1 MLPIPDRHSE
11 CSLEE
16 ARRNADEAE
25 APPSGLTAETS
36 LVDVEDVPHGAAE
49 VRAEDAHRRRIGRLS
64 LEKLLDD
71 PLAAGP
77 TESASGAACR
87 AASGRAGAPGDAKLA
102 AAGPSRPDLRS
113 RRADAVGRWRSEPSH
128 VSFGMPGSVGDAPL
142 VVEPPPKARGIY
154 SPPAKSNRAAD
165 TVSLALE
172 PLLFEVLLSEDL
184 LSEKIAAN

>member
-87 AASGRAGAPGDAKLA
+87 AASGRAGAPGDAALPEGCGVLA

-142 VVEPPPKARGIY
+142 AVEPP
-154 SPPAKSNRAAD
+154 SKSKGYIFLPGQIK
-165 TVSLALE
+165 S
-172 PLLFEVLLSEDL
+172 SC
-184 LSEKIAAN
+184 